1 MAVVLV
7 LVLALIV
14 CVCVCVVCLKTSYC
28 LCLFD
33 YFCDIMRDL
42 ILLVCVCVSAPLW
55 FALLLCTPVRVCVHL
70 YACLCL
76 ALWLPLPGQYF
87 YFQEVLPVLA
97 AKHCIMQA
105 NAELH
110 QSALAKQ
117 KKRFG
122 EEIARLQVLW
132 LLSVPALH
140 FHLESFSS
148 IFHLFH
154 CFLFSPY
161 VSAARSRVG
170 ENRGISIR

>member
-1 MAVVLV
+1 MFVLCAWKP
-7 LVLALIV
+7 LTACACFIICDILCDLILLA
-14 CVCVCVVCLKTSYC
+14 CVCVCASV
-28 LCLFD
+28 
-33 YFCDIMRDL
+33 
-42 ILLVCVCVSAPLW
+42 W
-55 FALLLCTPVRVCVHL
+55 FALLLCAPVRVCVHL

-132 LLSVPALH
+132 LLSLPALH
-140 FHLESFSS
+140 FHLKSFT
-148 IFHLFH
+148 
-154 CFLFSPY
+154 
-161 VSAARSRVG
+161 
-170 ENRGISIR
+170 